1 MRFDDVIADVLKL
14 GPLRQREP
22 ELPPVLLEKLRV
34 AVSNGIPFEIVQT
47 LVAYYIANKLED
59 SDWAV
64 LPAANFDACFSGT
77 SFSKKYL
84 KVIPETI
91 MVRDGMGFGVCRY
104 KIKDELIA
112 LLRSNDDQS
121 GA

>member
-1 MRFDDVIADVLKL
+1 MRFDDVIADALEL
-14 GPLRQREP
+14 GPLRQRGP

-34 AVSNGIPFEIVQT
+34 AVPSGIPFEIVQT

-64 LPAANFDACFSGT
+64 LPAANFDACFGGT

-91 MVRDGMGFGVCRY
+91 MVRDGMVFGVCRY
-104 KIKDELIA
+104 KIKDEFIA